1 MGRALRHFRFTL
13 RIFGKTCSLT
23 KPYRDSPT
31 KDQCNI
37 LSMNSNTKSQTH
49 PFVKLASEEPIK
61 PGLVFGL
68 DVGISSCGWAVVD
81 IPAARIVAM
90 GSRCFDAPE
99 DPQKKTLFNAER
111 RTKRGMRRVTYRRKG
126 RMKLVRR
133 LIRESGLLPDPSAG
147 FFASLEKDKQAPD
160 PWVARAR
167 GVTQSLEPE
176 DAAAAL
182 IHLAKHR
189 GFKSNAKRDTS
200 DKEGGKVL
208 QAASEWE
215 KKLGERTY
223 AQTLVDD
230 HHGRKRNKAGDYY
243 FMPRREWLEDEARQV
258 ISRQREL
265 GATWATKEFEDDY
278 VVAAFGQ
285 RPLQSSEDLVG
296 DCPFEQGEK
305 RAARFS
311 YSFELFRLLE
321 KLVHSCRLST
331 PTGERSLTPEEIQK
345 AVKGFGEKT
354 GLTFDQL
361 RDKLNLPDD
370 EKFLAALTR
379 EDLKRDVTKA
389 ASKAAPGSYA
399 LYRVIGKNE
408 WERLVETP
416 AVLDRIAEV
425 ITFNEDE
432 AEIRAKLNA
441 LKLEPETVEEL
452 VDALAMG
459 KFSKFKGTG
468 HISAKA
474 ARKLIPELLNANTYD
489 KACTA
494 VGYDHAAAMG
504 TDIAGI
510 KNPVVQ
516 RSLNQAIK
524 QVEVMVREFGRPER
538 IHVEMLR
545 DVGKSPKIRGKIE
558 SSIKERTT
566 ERKELKE
573 QLMEL
578 TGLTDPSR
586 DDIEKFELMKEQAS
600 KCPYCDKHLKPDM
613 IPGSLVQVDH
623 IYPRSRSHEDSFVN
637 KVLTC
642 LSCNQDKGPQTPWE
656 WRGRSDARW
665 WREFE
670 ARLNSVNFKK
680 PDKKRRLLNKSFNE
694 RENDFINRNQV
705 DSSYVARALLGQ
717 LMDLYPES
725 YRNGSSIPGSA
736 SRLVARPG
744 TMTPKLQ
751 RAWLGERYKKDRKD
765 DRHHAMDALTVAF
778 LDGKLYQR
786 VARVYQ
792 RWEET
797 GQQQHYVP
805 DVHPPWENFARD
817 CLDAFNGKGE
827 DHDWLVCRD
836 ERRRARGSLHKE
848 TIKRRTIEEGNEVY
862 WQRKKIESLTKSDI
876 ANIPDPIVREVVSAW
891 FVAPKPKDGVKEP
904 PRLQNGDKIRKV
916 RVREN
921 ITSLNQVNAKHMGGK
936 RANRQGGFVANA
948 DMVRVDVY
956 HVKERKPDVGF
967 QRTIT
972 PGYYLVPVY
981 SNDVAKRGSQ
991 TPMRAI
997 TQGQREKAWPVMHPD
1012 DFVFSLFKDSF
1023 IAIPRSGAD
1032 ELRGYFR
1039 SASRSTASISV
1050 SLHNRRHDDD
1060 IVKSIGVK
1068 SLSSFR
1074 KFHVDRFGKLHE
1086 VKREKWPGD
1095 AKG

>member
-37 LSMNSNTKSQTH
+37 LSMNNNTKSQSD
-49 PFVKLASEEPIK
+49 PFAKLASDEPIK
-61 PGLVFGL
+61 PSLVFGL
-68 DVGISSCGWAVVD
+68 DVGISSCGWAVVN
-81 IPAARIVAM
+81 IPAAQIVAM

-111 RTKRGMRRVTYRRKG
+111 RAKRGMRRVTYRRKG

-133 LIRESGLLPDPSAG
+133 LIRESGLLEDPSPE
-147 FFASLEKDKQAPD
+147 FFAGLEKDKQAPD
-160 PWVARAR
+160 PWVARAQ
-167 GVTQSLEPE
+167 GVTRSLEPE

-215 KKLGERTY
+215 KKLDERTY
-223 AQTLVDD
+223 GQTLVDD
-230 HHGRKRNKAGDYY
+230 HQDRKRNKSGDYY
-243 FMPRREWLEDEARQV
+243 FMPRREWLEIEARKV

-278 VVAAFGQ
+278 VDAAFGQ

-331 PTGERSLTPEEIQK
+331 PTGERPLTSEEVQM
-345 AVKGFGEKT
+345 AVEGFGQSP
-354 GLTFDQL
+354 GLSFNQL
-361 RDKLNLPDD
+361 RKGLNLPAD
-370 EKFLAALTR
+370 EKFLAALT
-379 EDLKRDVTKA
+379 EDDLKRDVTKA

-399 LYRVIGKNE
+399 LYRVIGKGV
-408 WERLVETP
+408 WERLVATP

-432 AEIRAKLNA
+432 SDIRTKLDA
-441 LKLEPETVEEL
+441 LKLESETVEEL
-452 VDALAMG
+452 MDALAMG

-494 VGYDHAAAMG
+494 VGYDHAAAVG

-524 QVEVMVREFGRPER
+524 QVEVMVRKFGRPER

-545 DVGKSPKIRGKIE
+545 DVGKSADERGQMTRGLDRRR
-558 SSIKERTT
+558 KER
-566 ERKELKE
+566 EASADEFKSNA
-573 QLMEL
+573 
-578 TGLTDPSR
+578 GLEHCSR
-586 DDIEKFELMKEQAS
+586 DQVQMYELMKEQTHR
-600 KCPYCDKHLKPDM
+600 CPYCDKHLTPNM
-613 IPGSLVQVDH
+613 ILNADVQVDH
-623 IYPRSRSHEDSFVN
+623 IYPRSRSHEDGFVN

-642 LSCNQDKGPQTPWE
+642 VPCNQQKRNRTPWE
-656 WRGRSDARW
+656 WRGRSDPTW
-665 WREFE
+665 WQTFESRVNNFNLTKRE
-670 ARLNSVNFKK
+670 
-680 PDKKRRLLNKSFNE
+680 KRKRLLNKSFGD
-694 RENDFINRNQV
+694 RELDFIERNKV
-705 DSSYVARALLGQ
+705 DSSYVARALLGKLQ
-717 LMDLYPES
+717 ELYPES
-725 YRNGSSIPGSA
+725 YSGGTITPGA
-736 SRLVARPG
+736 ERRVFARPG

-751 RAWLGERYKKDRKD
+751 RAWLGDRYKKDRDD

-778 LDGKLYQR
+778 LDEPLYQL
-786 VARVYQ
+786 VARIYQ
-792 RWEET
+792 RWEEM
-797 GQQQHYVP
+797 GQQQHYTP
-805 DVHPPWENFARD
+805 DIDPPWESFAQD
-817 CLDAFNGKGE
+817 CLDAFNGNGG
-827 DHDWLVCRD
+827 DGAWLVCRT
-836 ERRRARGSLHKE
+836 ERRRARGALHEE
-848 TIKRRTIEEGNEVY
+848 TIRRRTVNPEGNAVY
-862 WQRKKIESLTKSDI
+862 WQRKSIESLSKTDI
-876 ANIPDPIVREVVSAW
+876 ANIPDPIVRDVVTAW
-891 FVAPKPKDGVKEP
+891 SEAPKPKEGEKEP
-904 PRLQNGDKIRKV
+904 PRLRNGDEIRKIRVPTK
-916 RVREN
+916 
-921 ITSLNQVNAKHMGGK
+921 IATSNQINAEDMGG
-936 RANRQGGFVANA
+936 RSEGRQGGFVSNA
-948 DMVRVDVY
+948 EMVRVDVY
-956 HVKERKPDVGF
+956 FVEQRKSDFKNDV
-967 QRTIT
+967 TIN

-981 SNDVAKRGSQ
+981 AHDAAAGRTPIKAIIGGKPESDWIEMSSEDFIFSLYKDTFVSFERRDGERIKGYYRSTNRNGGGIHVSPSNN
-991 TPMRAI
+991 
-997 TQGQREKAWPVMHPD
+997 REKQP
-1012 DFVFSLFKDSF
+1012 K
-1023 IAIPRSGAD
+1023 SGA
-1032 ELRGYFR
+1032 R
-1039 SASRSTASISV
+1039 T
-1050 SLHNRRHDDD
+1050 
-1060 IVKSIGVK
+1060 IVGG
-1068 SLSSFR
+1068 SFR

-1095 AKG
+1095 SAK